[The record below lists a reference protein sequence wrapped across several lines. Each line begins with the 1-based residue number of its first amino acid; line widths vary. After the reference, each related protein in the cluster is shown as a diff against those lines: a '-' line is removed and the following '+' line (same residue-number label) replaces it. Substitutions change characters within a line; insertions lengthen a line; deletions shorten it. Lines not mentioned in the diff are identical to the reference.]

1 MPFCEPCTLMT
12 QPWHPQSTSR
22 LEVYYYLG
30 ISLNVDTQQWTWLDG
45 TTAGN
50 GAVSNVNPY
59 AHW

>member
-1 MPFCEPCTLMT
+1 MQTLCNQT
-12 QPWHPQSTSR
+12 PAPASHLQSTSR

-30 ISLNVDTQQWTWLDG
+30 IRLSEDTQQWTWLDG

-50 GAVSNVNPY
+50 GAVSNAGPY